1 MAETTLERARAIAL
15 APRRDFQNE
24 PESRCNAG
32 PIGPMWNDLGEVR
45 ENGATR
51 EKLSTDFGPHTCR
64 GADYH
69 ALAQPRSPRAFP
81 LGSAPGGRRGNMS
94 QTRRLAAILA
104 ADLAGYSRRSLR
116 VPAWETI
123 EERCHRFCPELR
135 VIDRRMS
142 EAAGQRLKA
151 CRRHRCAMACRTI
164 GANWIGF
171 TTSSSKLIASTGA
184 WICSSIGPGS

>member
-1 MAETTLERARAIAL
+1 MNQRAAATPDRSVPCGTISVRLGKMGRRERNC
-15 APRRDFQNE
+15 QQT
-24 PESRCNAG
+24 SG
-32 PIGPMWNDLGEVR
+32 H
-45 ENGATR
+45 
-51 EKLSTDFGPHTCR
+51 HTCR
-64 GADYH
+64 GADCH

-81 LGSAPGGRRGNMS
+81 LGSAPGDRRVNMS

-116 VPAWETI
+116 VPTWQTI
-123 EERCHRFCPELR
+123 EERCHRFCPEVR

-151 CRRHRCAMACRTI
+151 CRRHRCDGLPNHRRQLDRVHYI
-164 GANWIGF
+164 V
-171 TTSSSKLIASTGA
+171 SKLIASTGA